1 VCVFFSRE
9 NIPLKLETSKN
20 QDIQKGFLY
29 LGMNLQI
36 YKQVNFIKEI
46 INCTMQRQ
54 AAKNKNAANTSTF
67 SAPKQAAYA
76 LY

>member
-1 VCVFFSRE
+1 
-9 NIPLKLETSKN
+9 
-20 QDIQKGFLY
+20 
-29 LGMNLQI
+29 MNLQI

-46 INCTMQRQ
+46 LNYTMQRQ

-67 SAPKQAAYA
+67 SASKQAAYA